1 MSPRSE
7 CAAVAHRAV
16 SAASSARLRG
26 SFTPTFGV
34 HAESTHADSL
44 LLHRSEL
51 ASRHVYHVQGEALV
65 HSVVRRQWCSCETGI
80 VLLMTYALA
89 RFLLLLL
96 LMGLSALLGGI
107 HVLQL
112 LAESGYVAEGIF
124 RGVVAVIMAC
134 GAAGCAALVVLALL
148 DVWLYSDL
156 LLHGLRTL
164 LGWRSTSCEADAMHW
179 QLDQRAPNTWRQWII
194 PSSTLAGLAAVCVAI
209 SLTSAPTPDHILMGV
224 GAAYCVGYVALL
236 VWMMGRKVWLQ
247 MIMPPD
253 DALAGPEKPAPSPA
267 SSARACGSAVR
278 CGRLH
283 CCQSMLLSPVYPQEV
298 AVPST
303 WLLDTPFPGQRARFP
318 AAAMRQGVLLYT
330 LGASLNTGALVLAWV
345 GLLLLGIY
353 QGAFIF
359 WLVLAVLTV
368 FLSVHVGLSRA
379 QQHCVLVHKQL
390 RHAEPGPL
398 ASGMRDVPNA
408 YVWHVHTWR
417 DAVRGCARSSAR
429 GTRGL
434 VGRCCPR
441 PVAQWAPTVLLG
453 TALLVLLILVGVV
466 FTASVIL
473 PVLLF
478 GVLPVAIALLFAL
491 EKLPTEVPL
500 EQAPAAPRAE
510 VELVTRAHSASPLA
524 IRPAVSTRAADEET
538 AGPSGAAAAAA
549 AATEEDPLRSE
560 AAPLLTALQQRQ
572 VLLARSQQL
581 CLSTMCWLV
590 LAMLVLGV
598 ILLAAFGVMLDNVD
612 AGPSSTAA
620 TFTARRTQVTS
631 AHYQPP
637 LYAFCDADV
646 VPGLSYLDLALLSR
660 SAYKN
665 DPAAFLHDSAFRHN
679 LSTLTITPQ
688 QRLTPR
694 YMLVELSSFNLTVV
708 VIRGTK
714 SGADALADAL
724 LWGDAALLQAA
735 KHVLAPVFA
744 WSSQQSDQWLVSQ
757 GAAGKSWMTRG
768 IRDEALNPDT
778 FYMPI
783 VRQVRDLAQR
793 RAVVVTGHSLGGGV
807 SGIVAAV
814 AKVPGVAF
822 SGPGVAL
829 LADMLSSE
837 TGTPITAS
845 DIDRWVRN
853 VVPLRDPVP
862 WVGGQSTGTYH
873 IRCPARLPV
882 APTCHSIGRT
892 IETIRAGCAGTDD
905 A

>member
-1 MSPRSE
+1 M
-7 CAAVAHRAV
+7 
-16 SAASSARLRG
+16 RLRG

-34 HAESTHADSL
+34 HAESTRANSL

-65 HSVVRRQWCSCETGI
+65 HSVVRRRWCSCETGI

-112 LAESGYVAEGIF
+112 LAESGYVAEGLF

-164 LGWRSTSCEADAMHW
+164 LGWRSTSCDADTMHW

-194 PSSTLAGLAAVCVAI
+194 PCSTLAGLAAVCIAI
-209 SLTSAPTPDHILMGV
+209 SLTAAPTPDHILMGV

-236 VWMMGRKVWLQ
+236 VWMIGRKVWLQ
-247 MIMPPD
+247 MLMPPD
-253 DALAGPEKPAPSPA
+253 DALAGPEKPAPSQT
-267 SSARACGSAVR
+267 SSARACGGAVR

-318 AAAMRQGVLLYT
+318 AADMRQGVLLYT
-330 LGASLNTGALVLAWV
+330 LGAALNTGALVMAWV

-359 WLVLAVLTV
+359 WLILAVLTV

-379 QQHCVLVHKQL
+379 QQHCMLVHQQP
-390 RHAEPGPL
+390 RHAEPEPL
-398 ASGMRDVPNA
+398 ASGMRDIQHA
-408 YVWHVHTWR
+408 QVWHVHTGR

-429 GTRGL
+429 GLRGIA
-434 VGRCCPR
+434 GRCMPR
-441 PVAQWAPTVLLG
+441 RAAQWAPTALLG
-453 TALLVLLILVGVV
+453 IALLALLILVGVV

-491 EKLPTEVPL
+491 ERLPTEVPL
-500 EQAPAAPRAE
+500 EQAPAAPLAE
-510 VELVTRAHSASPLA
+510 VELVAHSHSASPVA
-524 IRPAVSTRAADEET
+524 IRPAVSTRAADEEIEGT
-538 AGPSGAAAAAA
+538 SSAGAAPAAPAAAP
-549 AATEEDPLRSE
+549 EEVPLRSE
-560 AAPLLTALQQRQ
+560 DAPLLTALQQRQ

-581 CLSTMCWLV
+581 CMSTMCWLV

-612 AGPSSTAA
+612 AGPSVTA
-620 TFTARRTQVTS
+620 TTSSARRTQATP
-631 AHYQPP
+631 ALYQPP

-665 DPAAFLHDSAFRHN
+665 DPAAFLHDNAFRHN
-679 LSTLTITPQ
+679 LSTLTIIPQ

-694 YMLVELSSFNLTVV
+694 YMLVELSAFNLTVV
-708 VIRGTK
+708 AIRGTK

-783 VRQVRDLAQR
+783 VRQVRELAQR
-793 RAVVVTGHSLGGGV
+793 RSVVVTGHSLGGGV

-829 LADMLSSE
+829 LADLLSSE
-837 TGTPITAS
+837 TGTPITAK

-882 APTCHSIGRT
+882 APACHSIGRT